1 MKNNSMDVSCKRKIC
16 VSALVLHLYLYL
28 ERRSTN
34 KTLTCILQNVALLLF
49 IAAKYEEK
57 NSSVHYLDEKIRKT
71 RTVPTVFRSGLRKP
85 GR

>member
-1 MKNNSMDVSCKRKIC
+1 MKNNSMDASSRSKIC

-34 KTLTCILQNVALLLF
+34 KTLTCILQNVF

>member
-1 MKNNSMDVSCKRKIC
+1 MKNNSMDASSRSEIC
-16 VSALVLHLYLYL
+16 VSALVLHLYSYL

-34 KTLTCILQNVALLLF
+34 KTLTCILQNVF
-49 IAAKYEEK
+49 IAATYEEK

>member
-1 MKNNSMDVSCKRKIC
+1 MDASSKRKIC
-16 VSALVLHLYLYL
+16 VSALVLHLYLKDL
-28 ERRSTN
+28 EKRSTN

-49 IAAKYEEK
+49 ITAKYEEK

-85 GR
+85 G